1 MKFGG
6 NVIEIWL
13 DLNFLKI
20 VLVGQTS
27 VNTHALSNACKA
39 IHIED
44 EVRSHKLCL
53 LCFVIILLD

>member
-1 MKFGG
+1 M
-6 NVIEIWL
+6 IEIWL
-13 DLNFLKI
+13 DRNFFKI